1 MNEITIKDFHLM
13 GFQENERK
21 LKLAANIV
29 NNYYKQKKEFTSFY
43 NEIEKSNKYPLDA
56 IILAKNFHKRFINEM
71 FDG

>member
-43 NEIEKSNKYPLDA
+43 IEIEKSNKYPLDA
-56 IILAKNFHKRFINEM
+56 IFLAKNFHKRFINEM